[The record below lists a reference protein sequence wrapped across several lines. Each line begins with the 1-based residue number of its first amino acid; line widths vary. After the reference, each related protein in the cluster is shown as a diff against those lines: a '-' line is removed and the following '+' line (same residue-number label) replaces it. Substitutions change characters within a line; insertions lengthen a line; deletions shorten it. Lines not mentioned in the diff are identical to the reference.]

1 MWTTLTEMAELLLP
15 YITSTRRGI
24 HRCHIVCTW
33 TADCIAFVYVEF
45 EVNSF
50 CHSIDRNGPKFYTTL
65 FLFLFSFPKYNVC
78 YGQVIYQMWGIC
90 CSVPLEECDCLLL
103 ANMYHDLGLMFY
115 CAPLS
120 VCLSRRLAGHVT
132 DTRTTPCKMG
142 HSYRRRYSQSISFL
156 AGIDKTEA
164 TCNIISEHKHGLTEK
179 YTET

>member
-90 CSVPLEECDCLLL
+90 CSVPLEECDRLLL

-120 VCLSRRLAGHVT
+120 VCLSVCHVGWL
-132 DTRTTPCKMG
+132 DTWQIHVQLHAKWVTHIGDVIP
-142 HSYRRRYSQSISFL
+142 SQSLSWL
-156 AGIDKTEA
+156 VSTKLKQHA
-164 TCNIISEHKHGLTEK
+164 T
-179 YTET
+179 